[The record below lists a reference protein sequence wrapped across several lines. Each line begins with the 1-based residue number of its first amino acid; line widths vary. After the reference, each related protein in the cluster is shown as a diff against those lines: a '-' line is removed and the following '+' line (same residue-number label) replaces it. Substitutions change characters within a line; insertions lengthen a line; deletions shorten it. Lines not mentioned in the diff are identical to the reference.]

1 MEETGLW
8 NCLSIDAPCA
18 IPMNRAMFACDIDLL
33 AARLGLSEVQVGH
46 KGEESSLVL

>member
-1 MEETGLW
+1 V
-8 NCLSIDAPCA
+8 
-18 IPMNRAMFACDIDLL
+18 MFACDIDLL